1 MDMISAKASY
11 WLAVGVLAMFLSN
24 HFAGH
29 YESEV
34 RCLAS
39 RSLLAVEQISSQT
52 TRLMA
57 TAELMLAGGQTH
69 FVRTQNAMACVETRL
84 ASVQTMLASHEAAL
98 AKVQAEREQ
107 LMDLQRLRG
116 TIVCPRQN
124 LRMTMPQPQR
134 DGTI

>member
-1 MDMISAKASY
+1 MISAKASY
-11 WLAVGVLAMFLSN
+11 WIAVGLLALFVSN
-24 HFAGH
+24 HFAGR
-29 YESEV
+29 YENGV
-34 RCLAS
+34 RCFAS

-57 TAELMLAGGQTH
+57 TAEMMLGGGETH
-69 FVRTQNAMACVETRL
+69 FARAQSARACVENRL
-84 ASVQTMLASHEAAL
+84 ASVQTVLASHEAAL

-107 LMDLQRLRG
+107 LMDLQQLRG

-124 LRMTMPQPQR
+124 LRMAMPQLHR